1 MQHSSLVTSHVY
13 SYFRRFVLKPFYGL
27 IHDDMRS
34 HILGIDLGGT
44 KVLAAVIDHTGQIV
58 ARARAKTRA
67 WRDDEDV
74 FATIARAGHRAIQKS
89 GLDLEQIAAV
99 GIGAPGPID
108 FDTGCIIETANLR
121 FKNFPL
127 GPRVAEAFGRPTIV
141 ENDVNAG
148 IYGEFR
154 AGAARG
160 ANDVL
165 GVFVGTG
172 IGGGLI
178 LGGGLYRGFSKGGGE
193 VGHVIVDVGGP
204 RCGCGNRGCLESV
217 ASRTAI
223 TRDIRKAIKRG
234 HRGPITKSMKSDAE
248 QISGKELKAAYD
260 AGDKLVERIVHRAAK
275 LIGIGIGSQLN
286 MLGLEMVVLGG
297 GVIEAFGDP
306 FVDRISRTAKDIAF
320 DVNAKDVKIVRAEL
334 GDDAGVIG
342 SAMLAREALIR
353 NAEFEQRSNDQEP
366 LTIG

>member
-1 MQHSSLVTSHVY
+1 
-13 SYFRRFVLKPFYGL
+13 
-27 IHDDMRS
+27 MRS

-44 KVLAAVIDHTGQIV
+44 KVLAAVLDRDGKII

-67 WRDDEDV
+67 WRDDEEV
-74 FATIARAGHRAIQKS
+74 FHTIAQAGHRA
-89 GLDLEQIAAV
+89 LEKAGVDQDHLAAV

-108 FDTGCIIETANLR
+108 FDTGSIIETANLG

-127 GPRVAEAFGRPTIV
+127 GPRVAEEFGRPAIV

-148 IYGEFR
+148 VYGEFR
-154 AGAARG
+154 AGAALG

-178 LGGGLYRGFSKGGGE
+178 LNGALYRGFSKGAGE
-193 VGHVIVDVGGP
+193 VGHIIVEAGGP
-204 RCGCGNRGCLESV
+204 RCGCGNRGCLEAV

-234 HRGPITKSMKSDAE
+234 YRGSVSKALSAGTD
-248 QISGKELKAAYD
+248 QLSGKDLKAAYD
-260 AGDKLVERIVHRAAK
+260 GGDELVKRVIHRAAK
-275 LIGIGIGSQLN
+275 LIGIGIGSLLN
-286 MLGLEMVVLGG
+286 ILGLEMVVLGG
-297 GVIEAFGDP
+297 GVVEAFGDD
-306 FVDRISRTAKDIAF
+306 FVDRIERAARDIAF
-320 DVNAKDVKIVRAEL
+320 EINSENVNITRAAL

-342 SAMLAREALIR
+342 SAMLAREALKR
-353 NAEFEQRSNDQEP
+353 NAEHRS
-366 LTIG
+366 